1 MRISFFTNTKKYRS
15 MFSFKYIVIIDKS
28 KYYRIREEFC
38 LDQMAIIK
46 LGHQVNSNLLRIHT
60 NSAFLIR

>member
-1 MRISFFTNTKKYRS
+1 MRISFFTKTKKYRI
-15 MFSFKYIVIIDKS
+15 MFSLKYIVIINK
-28 KYYRIREEFC
+28 KLYRIREEFC

>member
-1 MRISFFTNTKKYRS
+1 
-15 MFSFKYIVIIDKS
+15 MFSFKYIVIINKEL
-28 KYYRIREEFC
+28 YRIGEEFC